1 MTMLSIIIP
10 VYNGANYI
18 QNCYNS
24 IKENLSFVD
33 KEIIFVNNG
42 STDNSLELLNEI
54 EDKSVHII
62 TTDTK
67 GVSNARNIGINH
79 AKGKWLFFMDVDDTI
94 AFVDRN
100 FLNVLHEDFDIVWI
114 IYNKVQG
121 NNNFHSYNSLI
132 KEGLYDILEFS
143 KIWHGE
149 GMVWPFMFRRSLVKN
164 LFFTEMSFFEDSDF
178 LYHYLANVKNVYLS
192 HNMIYSYFIRA
203 DSTMQAA
210 KLEKKYVDAVTGLVR
225 NQELLMSISH
235 FYKKVLGPHI
245 VKNYLWVIRS
255 APSPIFKKIYHIIK
269 ERNLSQSLLYGN
281 LKQII
286 MASVCMFSINLFR
299 YIFRFKV

>member
-1 MTMLSIIIP
+1 M
-10 VYNGANYI
+10 
-18 QNCYNS
+18 
-24 IKENLSFVD
+24 
-33 KEIIFVNNG
+33 
-42 STDNSLELLNEI
+42 
-54 EDKSVHII
+54 
-62 TTDTK
+62 
-67 GVSNARNIGINH
+67 
-79 AKGKWLFFMDVDDTI
+79 
-94 AFVDRN
+94 
-100 FLNVLHEDFDIVWI
+100 
-114 IYNKVQG
+114 
-121 NNNFHSYNSLI
+121 I

-210 KLEKKYVDAVTGLVR
+210 KLGKKYVDAVTGLVR
-225 NQELLMSISH
+225 NQELLMSVSH

-255 APSPIFKKIYHIIK
+255 APSPIFKKINHIIK